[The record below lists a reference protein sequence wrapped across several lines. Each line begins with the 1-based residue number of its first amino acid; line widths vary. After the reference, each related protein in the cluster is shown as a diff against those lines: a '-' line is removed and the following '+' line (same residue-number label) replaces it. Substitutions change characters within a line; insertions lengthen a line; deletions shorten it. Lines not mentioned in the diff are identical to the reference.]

1 VFALARLV
9 AAARARAISH
19 APPAQFTHLSAPE
32 FASRFAAGARPA
44 PQSVVAARVAH
55 NIGRNFSAGVGGGSA
70 AALPGGARALPPA
83 AVTAGSVNWVTA
95 GAVTP
100 VEDQGQCGD
109 CYAFAAMGALSS
121 AMAIAQ
127 GGCTPGT
134 PFSCPALTDLS
145 SQQIAD
151 CSFAQGNNGCN
162 GGYMSNAFEYVKANG
177 GVCTEAAYPYT
188 SGGTG
193 VVGTCKVPSPNTCAP
208 AANVQ
213 STSFDYVLGA
223 GGAPSLSVFLAY
235 LTAGPVSVGVYA
247 GCGTLFQNYAGGYF
261 TATCQGSPANDV
273 DHAVL
278 ATGFFTVP
286 PSTQYVQLKNQYGT
300 SWGGTP

>member
-1 VFALARLV
+1 MFVCSRCRQLSTFLFSQL
-9 AAARARAISH
+9 
-19 APPAQFTHLSAPE
+19 THLSVAE
-32 FASRFAAGARPA
+32 FASQFASGARPE
-44 PQSVVAARVAH
+44 PQSVVAARVAR
-55 NIGRNFSAGVGGGSA
+55 NLGRNFSTLPANA
-70 AALPGGARALPPA
+70 PLPGGARALPPA
-83 AVTAGSVNWVTA
+83 AVTAGSVNWVMA

-100 VEDQGQCGD
+100 VQDQGQCGD

-121 AMAIAQ
+121 AMAIAE

-134 PFSCPALTDLS
+134 PYSCPALMDLS

-151 CSFAQGNNGCN
+151 CSFAQGNNGCD

-193 VVGTCKVPSPNTCAP
+193 LVGTCKVPSPNTCVP

-223 GGAPSLSVFLAY
+223 GGEPSLSVFLAY

-278 ATGFFTVP
+278 ATGFFTAGG
-286 PSTQYVQLKNQYGT
+286 TQYVQLKNQYGT
-300 SWGGTP
+300 TWGGTP